1 MVSLKKL
8 LRHAPGP
15 FRGGQRPFDTVGS
28 WPDLKGERMSSKTDA
43 RIEALEVALNNESRE
58 RDFYLKH
65 AERTSN
71 SFGKM
76 MFQSIAQ
83 DEEEHYQRIL
93 ELHKKLQDEGRW
105 PETIPLKVK
114 GVDMKSV
121 LKKVLDSI
129 DTSAKADTDDME
141 AVKIAIDFET
151 KGEKFY
157 SDLRDS
163 VDDPVEKEFYRVL
176 ASMERE
182 HRLSLEDTYDYFKDP
197 EGWYRMK
204 EKHHLDGG

>member
-1 MVSLKKL
+1 MVSK
-8 LRHAPGP
+8 P
-15 FRGGQRPFDTVGS
+15 Q
-28 WPDLKGERMSSKTDA
+28 ERIK
-43 RIEALEVALNNESRE
+43 ALEVALNNESRE
-58 RDFYLKH
+58 RDYYLKQ

-76 MFQSIAQ
+76 MFQSIAK
-83 DEEEHYQRIL
+83 DEDEHYKKIL
-93 ELHKKLQDEGRW
+93 ELHEKLKEEGKW

-114 GVDMKSV
+114 GTDMKSI
-121 LKKVLDSI
+121 LKKVVDSV
-129 DTSAKADTDDME
+129 DTSAEADTDDME
-141 AVKIAIDFET
+141 AVKVAIDFEA

-163 VDDPVEKEFYRVL
+163 VDNLVEKEFYSTL

-182 HRLSLEDTYDYFKDP
+182 HRLSLEDTLDYFKDP

-204 EKHHLDGG
+204 EKRHLDGG

>member
-1 MVSLKKL
+1 
-8 LRHAPGP
+8 
-15 FRGGQRPFDTVGS
+15 
-28 WPDLKGERMSSKTDA
+28 MSSSTEK
-43 RIEALEVALNNESRE
+43 RIKALEVALNNESRE

-76 MFQSIAQ
+76 MFQSIAK
-83 DEEEHYQRIL
+83 DEDEHYQKIL
-93 ELHKKLQDEGRW
+93 ELHKRLKEEGKW
-105 PETIPLKVK
+105 PQTIPLKVK

-121 LKKVLDSI
+121 LNKVIASI
-129 DTSAKADTDDME
+129 DTSAKVDTDDME
-141 AVKIAIDFET
+141 AVKIAMDFEA

-163 VDDPVEKEFYRVL
+163 VEDPIEKEFYGIL

-204 EKHHLDGG
+204 EKRHLDGG

>member
-1 MVSLKKL
+1 
-8 LRHAPGP
+8 
-15 FRGGQRPFDTVGS
+15 
-28 WPDLKGERMSSKTDA
+28 MSSSTEK
-43 RIEALEVALNNESRE
+43 RIKALEVALNNESRE

-76 MFQSIAQ
+76 MFQSIAK
-83 DEEEHYQRIL
+83 DEDEHYQKIL
-93 ELHKKLQDEGRW
+93 ELHNRLKEEGKW

-121 LKKVLDSI
+121 LNKVIASI
-129 DTSAKADTDDME
+129 DTSTKVDTDDME
-141 AVKIAIDFET
+141 AVKVAIDFEA

-163 VDDPVEKEFYRVL
+163 VEDPIEKEFYGML

-204 EKHHLDGG
+204 EKRHLDGG